1 MKHKWVCMN
10 DPKSE
15 RELLRSKSYFQDVE
29 NTIEAYVWILNSK
42 HNDTILKKGA
52 FMPNGCE
59 KVRVHTESVFNK
71 IVECVA
77 VTSICEFVVVGRQL
91 LQTLH
96 CNCVEITRIRCILGQ
111 HHRASGYKA
120 VYE

>member
-1 MKHKWVCMN
+1 M
-10 DPKSE
+10 
-15 RELLRSKSYFQDVE
+15 R
-29 NTIEAYVWILNSK
+29 
-42 HNDTILKKGA
+42 
-52 FMPNGCE
+52 NGCE

-96 CNCVEITRIRCILGQ
+96 CNCVEITRIRCILSQ
-111 HHRASGYKA
+111 HHRAPGYKA